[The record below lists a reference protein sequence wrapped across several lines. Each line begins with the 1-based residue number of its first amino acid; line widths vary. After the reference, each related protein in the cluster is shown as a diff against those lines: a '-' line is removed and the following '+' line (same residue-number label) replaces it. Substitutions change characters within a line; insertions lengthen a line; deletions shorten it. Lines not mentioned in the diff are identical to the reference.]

1 MVADSRISKKNKES
15 LEQNSSGF
23 EGLVS
28 GENLNR
34 AYVKRNQ
41 KYVSKTLVKQDITP
55 LSNEG
60 WEKVKSKSKIH
71 IKLRKL
77 KDIGPGFEDEVWCIF
92 YRMGFLEMNKDSK
105 FVIPR
110 FETDI
115 TKQIDVFAREDQCIC
130 IVECK
135 AAETPH
141 SKKSLDKD
149 IDQLNA
155 IRRDID
161 LSINQYYK
169 DKGDPQKFK
178 FVWILATKNIDIND
192 NDRQRAE
199 LANIFIIDDPL
210 LEYYNEF
217 SKHFGHAA
225 KYQFLSD
232 FLLKREIPNLIDSI
246 PAIKGTMGDK
256 EFYSFVIEP
265 EKLLK
270 LAYIAHRG
278 KRNIESLESYQRM
291 AKKKRLNKIAEYIH
305 EKKGIFPTNIVL
317 NIQTD
322 SALRFDKSADMA
334 GQNAVF
340 GELYLPNIYQ
350 CAQVI
355 DGQHRLFAFSNLD
368 EAMTATIPVIAFEN
382 LDSTT
387 QAQLFI
393 DINGEQVKVPKNQL
407 LDLHSELNWNSDDPN
422 LRLDALLAK
431 LVKHLDKDKN
441 SPLRDKVIKVGGNKT
456 KNRNLTLTGLVTEM
470 KKDRLFGEVLN
481 KKTKEITHGPLY
493 QDDLDSTLVRGVEVI
508 SGYYALFLKNDKV
521 KNQWN
526 IGSGEGGFICTN
538 LGILSTLKTLKFILN
553 HLQIKDGVEIRKLK
567 TPVLLEYIEKYL
579 SPVITFL
586 ADCPSHTLLELRRGT
601 GEVGV
606 KDSTLVLLSKI
617 HEKYPEFEPDILKE
631 WLKKKIHRLTKQL
644 VKSFL
649 IKLSR
654 WYIILYSI
662 H

>member
-1 MVADSRISKKNKES
+1 MVRNSTTPKKNGAEIPS
-15 LEQNSSGF
+15 LSDF

-28 GENLNR
+28 GEDLDR
-34 AYVKRNQ
+34 AYSKRNQ
-41 KYVSKTLVKQDITP
+41 KFVSKTLLKQDITP
-55 LSNEG
+55 FLNEK
-60 WEKVKSKSKIH
+60 WEKVRSRSKTH

-92 YRMGFLEMNKDSK
+92 HRMGFFELNKDSK

-110 FETDI
+110 FGSNI
-115 TKQIDVFAREDQCIC
+115 TKQIDIFAREDQCIC

-135 AAETPH
+135 AAEVLHT
-141 SKKSLDKD
+141 KKSLNTD
-149 IDQLNA
+149 ITEIEA

-169 DKGDPQKFK
+169 HKGEPQKFK
-178 FVWILATKNIDIND
+178 FVWILATKNIDISD
-192 NDRQRAE
+192 NDRQRAD

-246 PAIKGTMGDK
+246 PAIKGTMGEK

-265 EKLLK
+265 DKLLK

-278 KRNIESLESYQRM
+278 KRNVESLDSYQRM
-291 AKKKRLNKIAEYIH
+291 AKKKRLNKIAEYIRD
-305 EKKGIFPTNIVL
+305 KKGIFPTNIVL
-317 NIQTD
+317 NIQSD
-322 SALRFDKSADMA
+322 SPLRFDRAADMA
-334 GQNAVF
+334 GQNAVL

-355 DGQHRLFAFSNLD
+355 DGQHRLFAFANLE

-382 LDSTT
+382 LDSAT

-422 LRLDALLAK
+422 LRLDALLAN
-431 LVKHLDKDKN
+431 LVKQLDKDKN

-456 KNRNLTLTGLVTEM
+456 KNRNLTLTGLVSDM
-470 KKDRLFGEVLN
+470 
-481 KKTKEITHGPLY
+481 
-493 QDDLDSTLVRGVEVI
+493 
-508 SGYYALFLKNDKV
+508 
-521 KNQWN
+521 
-526 IGSGEGGFICTN
+526 
-538 LGILSTLKTLKFILN
+538 
-553 HLQIKDGVEIRKLK
+553 
-567 TPVLLEYIEKYL
+567 
-579 SPVITFL
+579 
-586 ADCPSHTLLELRRGT
+586 
-601 GEVGV
+601 
-606 KDSTLVLLSKI
+606 
-617 HEKYPEFEPDILKE
+617 
-631 WLKKKIHRLTKQL
+631 
-644 VKSFL
+644 
-649 IKLSR
+649 
-654 WYIILYSI
+654 
-662 H
+662 

>member
-1 MVADSRISKKNKES
+1 MVKLSASSKKIGVDSKLNIAD
-15 LEQNSSGF
+15 F

-28 GENLNR
+28 GEDFDR
-34 AYVKRNQ
+34 AYSKRNQ
-41 KYVSKTLVKQDITP
+41 KFVSKNLVKQDVTSF
-55 LSNEG
+55 LASG
-60 WEKVKSKSKIH
+60 WEKVRGRSKTH

-77 KDIGPGFEDEVWCIF
+77 KDIGLGFEDEVWCIF
-92 YRMGFLEMNKDSK
+92 YRMGFFEMNKDSK
-105 FVIPR
+105 FIIPR
-110 FETDI
+110 FGSDL

-135 AAETPH
+135 SAESPH
-141 SKKSLDKD
+141 SRKPLDKD
-149 IDQLNA
+149 IGELA
-155 IRRDID
+155 SLRREID
-161 LSINQYYK
+161 LSINKYYEE
-169 DKGDPQKFK
+169 KGVPNKFK
-178 FVWILATKNIDIND
+178 FVWILATKNIDVSEND
-192 NDRQRAE
+192 KQRAE
-199 LANIFIIDDPL
+199 IANIFLIDDPL

-217 SKHFGHAA
+217 SKHFGHSA

-232 FLLKREIPNLIDSI
+232 FLLKREIPDLINSI
-246 PAIKGTMGDK
+246 SAIKGTMGEK

-278 KRNIESLESYQRM
+278 KRNIESLDSYQRM

-322 SALRFDKSADMA
+322 SPLRFDKAADMA
-334 GQNAVF
+334 GKNAIL

-355 DGQHRLFAFSNLD
+355 DGQHRLFAFSNL
-368 EAMTATIPVIAFEN
+368 EESKTATIPVIAFEN
-382 LDSTT
+382 LDSAT

-422 LRLDALLAK
+422 LRLDALLAN

-441 SPLRDKVIKVGGNKT
+441 SPLRDKVIKIGGYKT

-493 QDDLDSTLVRGVEVI
+493 QDDLDSTLIRGVEVI
-508 SGYYALFLKNDKV
+508 SGYYSLFLKNDKV
-521 KNQWN
+521 KTQWDA
-526 IGSGEGGFICTN
+526 GSGEGGFVCTN
-538 LGILSTLKTLKFILN
+538 LGILSTLKTLKFILD
-553 HLQIKDGVEIRKLK
+553 HLAHERQDRNKKIKNE
-567 TPVLLEYIEKYL
+567 
-579 SPVITFL
+579 
-586 ADCPSHTLLELRRGT
+586 CPS
-601 GEVGV
+601 
-606 KDSTLVLLSKI
+606 
-617 HEKYPEFEPDILKE
+617 
-631 WLKKKIHRLTKQL
+631 
-644 VKSFL
+644 
-649 IKLSR
+649 
-654 WYIILYSI
+654 
-662 H
+662 